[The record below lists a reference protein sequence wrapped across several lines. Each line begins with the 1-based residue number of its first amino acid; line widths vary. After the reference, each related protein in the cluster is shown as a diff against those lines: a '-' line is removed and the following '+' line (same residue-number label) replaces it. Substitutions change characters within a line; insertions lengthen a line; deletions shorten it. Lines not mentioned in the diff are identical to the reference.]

1 MLFMNYLLYFI
12 LFYEINGLPQLNL
25 DLTHWTNNTESNSS
39 LQHDCLHV
47 AAWIENEETD
57 PYQIISYCMNE
68 WPSKWNIKKNNQD
81 QYFTFAELYQLNIT
95 SEQLH
100 LWSTPLDIIEYYELY
115 LNQRLISNT
124 SVVMAINGF
133 YNCTPPRFGPLCQY
147 SLEIYQSDHL
157 TLNEMIHDYY
167 LHEYQPTTLTCYIH
181 LECDRG
187 SISLCL
193 DWSEICDGIV
203 DCRNGIDEKYCWQL
217 NINQC
222 EDNEYRC
229 QNEQCI
235 QKTFVNDGS
244 NVFDCLDQ
252 SDEKFSNPH
261 IFIDM
266 NSEPTFSTEDV
277 TCSDRNTNLR
287 IKMTSSCDVQRTD
300 LIEKLMFTDKPQ
312 NVSNDCW
319 LAILCQWY
327 TNILPDLICENIS
340 FDRTF
345 TEIIDQTCPD
355 MLYMP
360 SSPVLFGHIYFL
372 YTKED
377 MLKHNP
383 RRPMPQPRYLCY
395 NDQLCSGFYFNRTL
409 LTFNNATC
417 RRPED
422 FPLKFDLFGLSRGD
436 WNTLYALPS
445 FTQLHRCNTVN
456 HNEPLICNTL
466 NMYKCLN
473 SSKCISKNLL
483 CNGINDCDYK
493 DDEQCSLIDHSCL
506 NLESPNLRRCT
517 TQDRCIS
524 TTLFDDGICDCGF
537 NEYGIC
543 DDETDTD
550 KYHSRNHISFSTI
563 CDGFIELIPVEID
576 ERNETDETEC
586 EDWKCNN
593 SYTRCDGFWNCLNG
607 ADEIDCD
614 PSPALTCPLDH
625 HHICVSPKTPQLM
638 CLPLKQAN
646 DGNID
651 CLGATDEPQLCR
663 TNQFSDN
670 NVNIYCRKDEK
681 SRCTT
686 YNSICAS
693 PLCDETNHEF
703 CEKIWN
709 YSSSVLIDSDE
720 FNTIVSDIEKFFD
733 QRKLDM
739 DKPRV
744 KNFSLDRI
752 NNSIEQYATMIR
764 LPLPITQEIIR
775 QQQQRC
781 HRGLLLRIWL
791 DYEKNLTTETCL
803 CPPSF
808 YGNMCQYQNQ
818 RISLTL
824 RFQTYADSR
833 RILFAIV
840 VLLIDDSHDRL
851 IHSHQQFSYLYVRDC
866 KIKFNTYLLY
876 LTRPKDEK
884 KNYSIHI
891 DVYEKISL
899 AHRRSFLI
907 PIQFSF
913 LPVHRLAVQ
922 LNIPRTTDTIE
933 RCVNQHCIHGQ
944 CIKYSDHRNGATFCR
959 CNQGWSGR
967 YCNITHHCTCSHGS
981 LCIGILPNNRSLCV
995 CPFNK
1000 WGSQCLFQSRICNS
1014 NENLTCLNG
1023 GKCIP
1028 TDERIVSNK
1037 KFKCICQKG
1046 FSGIRCEIIDN
1057 EINLSFHENI
1067 KLSQSIFVHFIEV
1080 FNDFAPING
1089 STSQMIPVNKRTA
1102 TFYWAHPF
1110 NIVFAELDD
1119 KNYYLILVQNIYH
1132 QSRRINQEIQSKDR
1146 CPHINEINQT
1156 LNQYH
1161 LLRRIKYYHSL
1172 CNMFS
1177 SQLSCFYDDN
1187 HFCLC
1192 NHFGQQRIAN
1202 CFEFDPKKE
1211 FDCFGQSNCQNE
1223 ARCLQ
1228 DRPECPQTS
1237 ICACRPC
1244 FYGTLCQF
1252 SAHGFG
1258 LSLDDILGYQ
1268 IQPHITITHQPFV
1281 IQFSIVLTMIITI
1294 IGLIN
1299 SILSFITFND
1309 KEICQIGCGIYL
1321 LTISVITL
1329 FTMILFVLKFWI
1341 LLIAQ
1346 MTYITNDLFLKIQC
1360 ISIDFLLRIG
1370 INMDRWLSTC
1380 VAIERVISVIK
1391 GVNFDKNK
1399 SKKMAKFIILIL
1411 FIFNIS
1417 TNIHD
1422 PIHRH
1427 LIENNDNDNDN
1438 EKRVW
1443 CIITYSSTLR
1453 KYNRII
1459 NLCHFFI
1466 PFIINLISGPLII
1479 IVTTRQRKIIRIQE
1493 TYRIILKKQIQE
1505 HKHLLISSISLIIL
1519 AIPHL
1524 IISFVSGCM
1533 DSVNDPWLF
1542 LIGYFISFIP
1552 SILTFPVFI
1561 MPSTSYKQHF
1571 LKTYE
1576 RYKRT
1581 IRRRLHLVS

>member
-12 LFYEINGLPQLNL
+12 LFYEINGLPQINL

-47 AAWIENEETD
+47 AAWIENEEID
-57 PYQIISYCMNE
+57 PYQIISYCMSE
-68 WPSKWNIKKNNQD
+68 WPSQWHIEKNNQD
-81 QYFTFAELYQLNIT
+81 QYFTFAQLYQQHIT

-124 SVVMAINGF
+124 SVAITINGF
-133 YNCTPPRFGPLCQY
+133 YNCTSPRFGPLCQY

-157 TLNEMIHDYY
+157 TLNEMIYEYY
-167 LHEYQPTTLTCYIH
+167 LHEYQPTSLTCYIH

-187 SISLCL
+187 SILLCL

-203 DCRNGIDEKYCWQL
+203 DCRNGVDEESCWQL

-229 QNEQCI
+229 RNERCI
-235 QKTFVNDGS
+235 HKTFVNDGS
-244 NVFDCLDQ
+244 NVFECLDQ
-252 SDEKFSNPH
+252 SDEEELSHPH
-261 IFIDM
+261 FFTNRI
-266 NSEPTFSTEDV
+266 SEPKFLKEDMIYY
-277 TCSDRNTNLR
+277 TRNTGKR
-287 IKMTSSCDVQRTD
+287 IMMTSSYDLQRTD
-300 LIEKLMFTDKPQ
+300 LIEKLMFTGKPQ
-312 NVSNDCW
+312 NVSDECW
-319 LAILCQWY
+319 LAIHCHW
-327 TNILPDLICENIS
+327 NIQKLSDLICKNIS
-340 FDRTF
+340 FDGNF

-377 MLKHNP
+377 MLEPNQFRVIP
-383 RRPMPQPRYLCY
+383 EPRYLCY
-395 NDQLCSGFYFNRTL
+395 NDQLCSGFDFNRTL
-409 LTFNNATC
+409 ITFNNATC
-417 RRPED
+417 RRPDD
-422 FPLKFDLFGLSRGD
+422 FPLRFGSPWSSRGQ
-436 WNTLYALPS
+436 WNTMYALPS
-445 FTQLHRCNTVN
+445 FKHLRQCNTVN
-456 HNEPLICNTL
+456 YNEPLSCNTV

-473 SSKCISKNLL
+473 SSKCISKILL
-483 CNGINDCDYK
+483 CDDINDCDYK
-493 DDEQCSLIDHSCL
+493 DDEQCSSTDHLCL
-506 NLESPNLRRCT
+506 NFGLYNLKRCT

-524 TTLFDDGICDCGF
+524 MTLVNFVICG
-537 NEYGIC
+537 
-543 DDETDTD
+543 DERPYNYNI
-550 KYHSRNHISFSTI
+550 KNHISFPTV
-563 CDGFIELIPVEID
+563 CDGFNELIPVEID
-576 ERNETDETEC
+576 ERNQTDETEC
-586 EDWKCNN
+586 EHWICNN

-607 ADEIDCD
+607 ADEVDCD
-614 PSPALTCPLDH
+614 PSPALPCPPD
-625 HHICVSPKTPQLM
+625 HHICVSPKTYQLM

-651 CLGATDEPQLCR
+651 CLSATDEPQLCR
-663 TNQFSDN
+663 LDDYFQTSA
-670 NVNIYCRKDEK
+670 NIYCGND
-681 SRCTT
+681 SDCIM
-686 YNSICAS
+686 YVYF
-693 PLCDETNHEF
+693 CDDSACNKTNYEF
-703 CEKIWN
+703 CEIKRN

-720 FNTIVSDIEKFFD
+720 IDTTGSDIDKFFN
-733 QRKLDM
+733 QRQSDMYKLGE
-739 DKPRV
+739 KT
-744 KNFSLDRI
+744 FSLGRM
-752 NNSIEQYATMIR
+752 NHSIKKNTTMIR
-764 LPLPITQEIIR
+764 LPLSINQEIIH

-781 HRGLLLRIWL
+781 HRGLLLRVWL

-824 RFQTYADSR
+824 QLQTYADSR
-833 RILFAIV
+833 QIPFAIV
-840 VLLIDDSHDRL
+840 VLLIDNSDDRL
-851 IHSHQQFSYLYVRDC
+851 IYSHQQFSYLYIRDC
-866 KIKFNTYLLY
+866 EIKFNMYLLY
-876 LTRPKDEK
+876 STRPKDEN

-891 DVYEKISL
+891 DIYEKISL
-899 AHRRSFLI
+899 AYRRSFLI

-933 RCVNQHCIHGQ
+933 RCVNQQCIYGQ
-944 CIKYSDHRNGATFCR
+944 CMKYSDHRNGTTFCR
-959 CNQGWSGR
+959 CNQGWSGQ
-967 YCNITHHCTCSHGS
+967 YCNISHHCTCSNDS

-995 CPFNK
+995 CPSNK
-1000 WGSQCLFQSRICNS
+1000 WGSQCLFQSRVCNS
-1014 NENLTCLNG
+1014 NQNPTCLNG

-1028 TDERIVSNK
+1028 SDEHIVSNK

-1046 FSGIRCEIIDN
+1046 FSGVRCEIIDN

-1067 KLSQSIFVHFIEV
+1067 KLSQSILFHFIQV
-1080 FNDFAPING
+1080 FDDAAPING
-1089 STSQMIPVNKRTA
+1089 STFQMIPVNKRTV
-1102 TFYWAHPF
+1102 TLDWAHPF
-1110 NIVFAELDD
+1110 HIVFAELDD

-1132 QSRRINQEIQSKDR
+1132 RSRKINQEIQLKDR

-1172 CNMFS
+1172 CNMSS

-1192 NHFGQQRIAN
+1192 NYFGKQRVAN
-1202 CFEFDPKKE
+1202 CFEFDPKKK

-1223 ARCLQ
+1223 AKCLQ
-1228 DRPECPQTS
+1228 DRSECPQTS
-1237 ICACRPC
+1237 TCVCLPC

-1268 IQPHITITHQPFV
+1268 IQPHITIKYQPFV
-1281 IQFSIVLTMIITI
+1281 IQFSIILTMIITI
-1294 IGLIN
+1294 IGLVN
-1299 SILSFITFND
+1299 SILSFMTFNN
-1309 KEICQIGCGIYL
+1309 KEIYQIGCGIYL
-1321 LTISVITL
+1321 LSISIIIL
-1329 FTMILFVLKFWI
+1329 FTMILFALKFWI

-1346 MTYITNDLFLKIQC
+1346 MTYITNDIFLKIQC

-1370 INMDRWLSTC
+1370 INMDRWLSAC
-1380 VAIERVISVIK
+1380 VAIERVIAVIK
-1391 GVNFDKNK
+1391 GTSFDKNQ
-1399 SKKMAKFIILIL
+1399 SKKMAKFIIFIL

-1422 PIHRH
+1422 PIHRR
-1427 LIENNDNDNDN
+1427 LIENNDN
-1438 EKRVW
+1438 EKRIW
-1443 CIITYSSTLR
+1443 CIVTYSSALR
-1453 KYNRII
+1453 TYNTIM

-1479 IVTTRQRKIIRIQE
+1479 VVTTRQRKIIRIQE
-1493 TYRIILKKQIQE
+1493 SYRTILKKQIQE
-1505 HKHLLISSISLIIL
+1505 HRHLLISSISLIIL

-1533 DSVNDPWLF
+1533 SSINDPWLF

-1552 SILTFPVFI
+1552 SILTFSVFI
-1561 MPSTSYKQHF
+1561 FPSTSYKQHF
-1571 LKTYE
+1571 SKTYE

-1581 IRRRLHLVS
+1581 IRRRLHFVS

>member
-12 LFYEINGLPQLNL
+12 LFYEINGLPQINL
-25 DLTHWTNNTESNSS
+25 DLTHWISNIESNSS

-47 AAWIENEETD
+47 AAWIENEESD
-57 PYQIISYCMNE
+57 PYEIISYCMSE
-68 WPSKWNIKKNNQD
+68 WPSQWNIKNNNQD
-81 QYFTFAELYQLNIT
+81 QYFTFAQLYQLNIT

-115 LNQRLISNT
+115 LNHRLISNT

-133 YNCTPPRFGPLCQY
+133 YNCTPPRFGPLCEY
-147 SLEIYQSDHL
+147 SLDIHQSDHL
-157 TLNEMIHDYY
+157 TLNEIIHKYY

-181 LECDRG
+181 VECDRG

-203 DCRNGIDEKYCWQL
+203 DCRNGIDEESCWQL

-229 QNEQCI
+229 RNGQCI
-235 QKTFVNDGS
+235 QKTLFKDDYNA
-244 NVFDCLDQ
+244 FECLDQ
-252 SDEKFSNPH
+252 SDEELPLPRTRINMS
-261 IFIDM
+261 
-266 NSEPTFSTEDV
+266 SEPTFSKEDV
-277 TCSDRNTNLR
+277 TCSNRNMQFR
-287 IKMTSSCDVQRTD
+287 IKMTSSCDIERTD

-312 NVSNDCW
+312 NISNDCW
-319 LAILCQWY
+319 LALHCHWN
-327 TNILPDLICENIS
+327 TKKLPDLICDNIS
-340 FDRTF
+340 VNGTLTD
-345 TEIIDQTCPD
+345 IIDETCPD

-377 MLKHNP
+377 MLEPNP
-383 RRPMPQPRYLCY
+383 REVVPPPQYLCY
-395 NDQLCSGFYFNRTL
+395 NDQLCSGFYLNRTL
-409 LTFNNATC
+409 LTFNNVTC
-417 RRPED
+417 RQPED
-422 FPLKFDLFGLSRGD
+422 FPVEFPFTGANRGAWNSR
-436 WNTLYALPS
+436 YALRS
-445 FTQLHRCNTVN
+445 FKHLLRCNTVN
-456 HNEPLICNTL
+456 YNEPLNCNTL
-466 NMYKCLN
+466 NMYKCVN
-473 SSKCISKNLL
+473 SSKCISMNLL
-483 CNGINDCDYK
+483 CNEIDDCDHK
-493 DDEQCSLIDHSCL
+493 DDEQCSSIDHLCL
-506 NLESPNLRRCT
+506 NFGLYNLKRCT
-517 TQDRCIS
+517 ARGRCIS
-524 TTLFDDGICDCGF
+524 STLVNDGFCDCGY
-537 NEYGIC
+537 NKYGLC
-543 DDETDTD
+543 DDEDSD
-550 KYHSRNHISFSTI
+550 DDYIRKHISFPTI
-563 CDGFIELIPVEID
+563 CDGFTELIPVEID
-576 ERNETDETEC
+576 QRNETDETEC
-586 EDWKCNN
+586 EQWICNN

-607 ADEIDCD
+607 ADEVDCD
-614 PSPALTCPLDH
+614 PSPAIACSRY
-625 HHICVSPKTPQLM
+625 HHICVSPKTSQLM
-638 CLPLKQAN
+638 CLPLEQAN

-663 TNQFSDN
+663 SDDYSGN
-670 NVNIYCRKDEK
+670 NVNIYCRNDEK
-681 SRCTT
+681 SNCTS
-686 YNSICAS
+686 YESICDG
-693 PLCDETNHEF
+693 PVCNETNYDF
-703 CEKIWN
+703 CEKKRN
-709 YSSSVLIDSDE
+709 YSPSVLIDS
-720 FNTIVSDIEKFFD
+720 NKLHTIGFDSDKFFR
-733 QRKLDM
+733 QRKIDGEKLQ
-739 DKPRV
+739 V

-752 NNSIEQYATMIR
+752 NNSIKQNTTMIR

-781 HRGLLLRIWL
+781 HRGLLLRVWL
-791 DYEKNLTTETCL
+791 DYEKNLTSETCL

-808 YGNMCQYQNQ
+808 YGSMCQYQNQ

-833 RILFAIV
+833 QILFAIV
-840 VLLIDDSHDRL
+840 VLLIDDSDDRL
-851 IHSHQQFSYLYVRDC
+851 IYSHHQFSYLYVRDC
-866 KIKFNTYLLY
+866 KIKFNMYLLY

-884 KNYSIHI
+884 KNYFIHI
-891 DVYEKISL
+891 DIYEKISL
-899 AHRRSFLI
+899 AYQRSFLI

-913 LPVHRLAVQ
+913 LPVYRLAVQ

-933 RCVNQHCIHGQ
+933 SCVNQHCIHGQ
-944 CIKYSDHRNGATFCR
+944 CMKYSDHRNGATFCR
-959 CNQGWSGR
+959 CNPGWSGR
-967 YCNITHHCTCSHGS
+967 YCNISHRCTCSHGS

-1014 NENLTCLNG
+1014 NQNLTCLNG

-1028 TDERIVSNK
+1028 SDEHVVSNK

-1046 FSGIRCEIIDN
+1046 FSGLRCEIIDN
-1057 EINLSFHENI
+1057 EINLSFHKNI
-1067 KLSQSIFVHFIEV
+1067 KLSQSILVHFIEV
-1080 FNDFAPING
+1080 FNDSPPING
-1089 STSQMIPVNKRTA
+1089 STYQMIPVNKRTA
-1102 TFYWAHPF
+1102 ILYWSYPF
-1110 NIVFAELDD
+1110 HIVFTELDD
-1119 KNYYLILVQNIYH
+1119 KKYYLIHVQNTYH
-1132 QSRRINQEIQSKDR
+1132 RSRRINKEIQSKDR

-1156 LNQYH
+1156 LIEYH

-1172 CNMFS
+1172 CNMSS

-1187 HFCLC
+1187 YFCLC
-1192 NHFGQQRIAN
+1192 NYFGQQRIAN
-1202 CFEFDPKKE
+1202 CFEFQPKKK

-1223 ARCLQ
+1223 AQCLQ
-1228 DRPECPQTS
+1228 DRSLCPQAS
-1237 ICACRPC
+1237 ICVCPRC

-1252 SAHGFG
+1252 SAQGFG

-1268 IQPHITITHQPFV
+1268 IQPHITITYQPFA
-1281 IQFSIVLTMIITI
+1281 IQFSIILTMIITI

-1299 SILSFITFND
+1299 SILSFMTINN

-1321 LTISVITL
+1321 LTISMITL

-1346 MTYITNDLFLKIQC
+1346 MTYITNDSFLKIQC

-1370 INMDRWLSTC
+1370 INMDRWLSAC
-1380 VAIERVISVIK
+1380 IAIERVIAVIK
-1391 GVNFDKNK
+1391 GTSFDKNK
-1399 SKKMAKFIILIL
+1399 SKKMAKLIILIV

-1427 LIENNDNDNDN
+1427 LIEDNEN
-1438 EKRVW
+1438 EKRIW

-1453 KYNRII
+1453 TYNTIM

-1479 IVTTRQRKIIRIQE
+1479 LVTTRQRKIIRNQE
-1493 TYRIILKKQIQE
+1493 SYQKILKKQIQE
-1505 HKHLLISSISLIIL
+1505 HRHLLISSTSLIIL

-1524 IISFVSGCM
+1524 IIAFVSDCM
-1533 DSVNDPWLF
+1533 SSRNDPWLF
-1542 LIGYFISFIP
+1542 LTGYFISFIP

>member
-1 MLFMNYLLYFI
+1 MLFMNYLLYLI
-12 LFYEINGLPQLNL
+12 LFYEINGISQINL
-25 DLTHWTNNTESNSS
+25 DLTHWTSNIESNSS

-57 PYQIISYCMNE
+57 PYEIISYCMSE

-81 QYFTFAELYQLNIT
+81 QYFTFAQLYQRNIT
-95 SEQLH
+95 SEQLYV
-100 LWSTPLDIIEYYELY
+100 WSTPLDIIEYYELY

-124 SVVMAINGF
+124 PVVMAINGF
-133 YNCTPPRFGPLCQY
+133 YNCTPPRFGPLCEY
-147 SLEIYQSDHL
+147 SLEMYQSDDL

-167 LHEYQPTTLTCYIH
+167 LHEYQPTTLTCYLH

-193 DWSEICDGIV
+193 DWSEICDGTV
-203 DCRNGIDEKYCWQL
+203 DCRNGIDEEYCWQL
-217 NINQC
+217 NMNQC

-229 QNEQCI
+229 RNGQCI
-235 QKTFVNDGS
+235 HNKFVDDDS
-244 NVFDCLDQ
+244 NSFECLDQ
-252 SDEKFSNPH
+252 SDEQ
-261 IFIDM
+261 IFESVTFIEM
-266 NSEPTFSTEDV
+266 NSEPTFSKEDV
-277 TCSDRNTNLR
+277 TCSNRNMLLR
-287 IKMTSSCDVQRTD
+287 IKMTSSCVLQRTD

-319 LAILCQWY
+319 LAIHCQWN
-327 TNILPDLICENIS
+327 TKILSALICENIS

-345 TEIIDQTCPD
+345 TEIINQTCPD

-377 MLKHNP
+377 MLKPNP
-383 RRPMPQPRYLCY
+383 RRIIPEPRYLCY
-395 NDQLCSGFYFNRTL
+395 NDQLCSGFYSNRTL

-417 RRPED
+417 RRLAD
-422 FPLKFDLFGLSRGD
+422 FSLQFPFNGFNRGMWNSR
-436 WNTLYALPS
+436 YALPS
-445 FTQLHRCNTVN
+445 FKQLHQCNTMN
-456 HNEPLICNTL
+456 YNEPLNCNTL

-473 SSKCISKNLL
+473 SSKCISKNLR
-483 CNGINDCDYK
+483 CNEINDCDYK
-493 DDEQCSLIDHSCL
+493 DDEECSSNDYSCL
-506 NLESPNLRRCT
+506 NSGLYNLIRCT
-517 TQDRCIS
+517 TQDRCIPRK
-524 TTLFDDGICDCGF
+524 TFNNKQCNCGL
-537 NEYGIC
+537 NKYGLC
-543 DDETDTD
+543 DDEDSD
-550 KYHSRNHISFSTI
+550 DHNIRYHISFPTI
-563 CDGFIELIPVEID
+563 CDGFTELIPVEIG
-576 ERNETDETEC
+576 ERYETDETEC
-586 EDWKCNN
+586 DYWICNN
-593 SYTRCDGFWNCLNG
+593 TYTRCDGFWNCLNG
-607 ADEIDCD
+607 ADEVDCD
-614 PSPALTCPLDH
+614 PSPALACPLH
-625 HHICVSPKTPQLM
+625 HHICVSPKTYQLM

-646 DGNID
+646 DSNID

-663 TNQFSDN
+663 LDDYSLNDN
-670 NVNIYCRKDEK
+670 NIYCKNDEK
-681 SRCTT
+681 SLCTF
-686 YNSICAS
+686 YLDFCGSSVCNK
-693 PLCDETNHEF
+693 TNYEF
-703 CEKIWN
+703 CEKMWN
-709 YSSSVLIDSDE
+709 YSSSVLMDSDVD
-720 FNTIVSDIEKFFD
+720 NFFR
-733 QRKLDM
+733 QRKIDTERQLM
-739 DKPRV
+739 TIS
-744 KNFSLDRI
+744 FSLGKM
-752 NNSIEQYATMIR
+752 NNSIKKNTTTIR
-764 LPLPITQEIIR
+764 LPLSITQEIIR

-781 HRGLLLRIWL
+781 HRGLLLRVWL
-791 DYEKNLTTETCL
+791 DYEKNLTAERCL

-824 RFQTYADSR
+824 KFRTYADSR
-833 RILFAIV
+833 RILFTIV
-840 VLLIDDSHDRL
+840 VLLIDDSDDRL
-851 IHSHQQFSYLYVRDC
+851 IHSHQQFSYLYIRDC
-866 KIKFNTYLLY
+866 KIQFNMYLLY
-876 LTRPKDEK
+876 LTRPKDEN

-891 DVYEKISL
+891 DVYERMSL
-899 AHRRSFLI
+899 AYRRSFLI
-907 PIQFSF
+907 PVQFSF

-922 LNIPRTTDTIE
+922 LNIPRTTDTVE
-933 RCVNQHCIHGQ
+933 RCLNQHCIHGQ
-944 CIKYSDHRNGATFCR
+944 CMKYSDHRNGATFCR
-959 CNQGWSGR
+959 CNPGWSGR
-967 YCNITHHCTCSHGS
+967 YCNISHHCSCSHDS

-1023 GKCIP
+1023 GKCIS
-1028 TDERIVSNK
+1028 TDEHVVSNK

-1046 FSGIRCEIIDN
+1046 FSGLRCEIIDN
-1057 EINLSFHENI
+1057 EINLSFHKNI
-1067 KLSQSIFVHFIEV
+1067 NNLSQSILVHFIEV
-1080 FNDFAPING
+1080 FDDSPPING
-1089 STSQMIPVNKRTA
+1089 STYQMIPVNKRTA
-1102 TFYWAHPF
+1102 TLYWPYPF
-1110 NIVFAELDD
+1110 HIIFAELDD
-1119 KNYYLILVQNIYH
+1119 KQYYLILVQNIYH
-1132 QSRRINQEIQSKDR
+1132 RSRSINKEIQLKDH

-1156 LNQYH
+1156 LYQYH
-1161 LLRRIKYYHSL
+1161 LLRRIKYYHEPCQNSSL
-1172 CNMFS
+1172 N
-1177 SQLSCFYDDN
+1177 LSCFYDDN
-1187 HFCLC
+1187 YFCLC

-1202 CFEFDPKKE
+1202 CFEFDSKKK

-1223 ARCLQ
+1223 AKCLQ
-1228 DRPECPQTS
+1228 DRSECPQAS
-1237 ICACRPC
+1237 ICVCPRC

-1268 IQPHITITHQPFV
+1268 IQPHITITHQPFA
-1281 IQFSIVLTMIITI
+1281 IQFSIILTMIITI

-1299 SILSFITFND
+1299 SILSFMTFNN

-1321 LTISVITL
+1321 LTVSIITL
-1329 FTMILFVLKFWI
+1329 FTMILFALKFWI

-1346 MTYITNDLFLKIQC
+1346 MMYITSDSFLKIQC

-1370 INMDRWLSTC
+1370 INMDRWLSAC

-1391 GVNFDKNK
+1391 GTRFDKNK
-1399 SKKMAKFIILIL
+1399 SKKMAKLIILIV

-1427 LIENNDNDNDN
+1427 LIKDNDNDN
-1438 EKRVW
+1438 EKRIW

-1453 KYNRII
+1453 TYNKIM

-1479 IVTTRQRKIIRIQE
+1479 LVTARQRKIIRIQE
-1493 TYRIILKKQIQE
+1493 SYRKILKKQVQE
-1505 HKHLLISSISLIIL
+1505 HKHLLISSTSLIIL
-1519 AIPHL
+1519 AILHL
-1524 IISFVSGCM
+1524 IIAFVSDCM
-1533 DSVNDPWLF
+1533 SSINSPWLF

-1571 LKTYE
+1571 SKAYE